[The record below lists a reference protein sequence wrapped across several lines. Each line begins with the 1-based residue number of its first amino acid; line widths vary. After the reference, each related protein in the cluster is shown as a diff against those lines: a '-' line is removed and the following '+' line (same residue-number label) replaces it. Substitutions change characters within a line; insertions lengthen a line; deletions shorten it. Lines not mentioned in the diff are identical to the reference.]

1 MRHAVGFVYS
11 SFVDRADGCEIAGA
25 ELRDRKA
32 KPAESHGGRGRWRK
46 KTGATVSRIARYY
59 VPSQFWG
66 DLDPAPRPDDED
78 DGPDDVRSDLRLL
91 WDQFWHSD
99 SHGVQGVA
107 GRMLAAAVFALFTI
121 FVGVFFDPYGMETV
135 DTRYQLFT
143 IGEMAWTLFIIVWA
157 VVMFADPE
165 AKELSWYRAIPVGLA
180 VANLV
185 SMVGLKVQHGVWDRF
200 LFLALIVHFL
210 GCAGLIVGIK
220 LRKRQ
225 VVANA
230 CKAMGIAYLLAGV
243 NNVAWGFMSGSQP
256 AVVVLT
262 LFSAVVVATIMAS
275 AMWMLGPRILEVWDD
290 ESEPSH
296 PTMANFA

>member
-1 MRHAVGFVYS
+1 MVVRLQGPSCAAARPNLRKRRVGE
-11 SFVDRADGCEIAGA
+11 DGGV
-25 ELRDRKA
+25 RK
-32 KPAESHGGRGRWRK
+32 PVRPYRGSPG
-46 KTGATVSRIARYY
+46 TTCPY
-59 VPSQFWG
+59 QFWG
-66 DLDPAPRPDDED
+66 DLDAAPRSDDED

-121 FVGVFFDPYGMETV
+121 FVGCFLIRTEWRPW

-185 SMVGLKVQHGVWDRF
+185 SMIGLKVQHGVWDRF

-210 GCAGLIVGIK
+210 GCVGLIAGIK
-220 LRKRQ
+220 FRKRQ
-225 VVANA
+225 VVATRA
-230 CKAMGIAYLLAGV
+230 RRWASPTY
-243 NNVAWGFMSGSQP
+243 SPGSITWRGDSCR
-256 AVVVLT
+256 V
-262 LFSAVVVATIMAS
+262 
-275 AMWMLGPRILEVWDD
+275 
-290 ESEPSH
+290 PS
-296 PTMANFA
+296 PPWWC